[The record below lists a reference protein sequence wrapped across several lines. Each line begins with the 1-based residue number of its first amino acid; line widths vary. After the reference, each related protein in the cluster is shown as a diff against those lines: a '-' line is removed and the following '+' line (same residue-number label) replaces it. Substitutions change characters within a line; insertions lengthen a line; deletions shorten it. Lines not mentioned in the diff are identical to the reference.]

1 MRVGTPRTCCRKRW
15 SRRGNV
21 PAARPRR
28 SALVV
33 ATIRRSAINLTRSS
47 DRRARRQVRADS
59 IHQEPAFAERVS
71 RWFAEW
77 WWLPAGAT
85 TVVVGGL
92 ILSLRA
98 APSVSTVANLAPQPV
113 RHVYT
118 PEQVDNYLVEAR
130 DLGVFVGSDNR
141 PYKLVRATWVDEADY
156 RAADGNSRM
165 LVTDAREQLVP
176 VALEVY

>member
-1 MRVGTPRTCCRKRW
+1 MNEDDAEIMEQELGRLKPSAPNDALMHRL
-15 SRRGNV
+15 
-21 PAARPRR
+21 R
-28 SALVV
+28 S
-33 ATIRRSAINLTRSS
+33 
-47 DRRARRQVRADS
+47 ARRQVRAKPV
-59 IHQEPAFAERVS
+59 HQDPTFAERVS
-71 RWFAEW
+71 RWFADW

-98 APSVSTVANLAPQPV
+98 APSISTVANLAPQPV

-141 PYKLVRATWVDEADY
+141 PYKLFRATWVDEADY
-156 RAADGNSRM
+156 RADDGNSRM
-165 LVTDAREQLVP
+165 LVTNTREQLVP

>member
-1 MRVGTPRTCCRKRW
+1 MNEDDAEIMEQELGRLKPSAPNDALMHRL
-15 SRRGNV
+15 
-21 PAARPRR
+21 R
-28 SALVV
+28 S
-33 ATIRRSAINLTRSS
+33 
-47 DRRARRQVRADS
+47 ARRQVRAKPV
-59 IHQEPAFAERVS
+59 HQDPTFAERVS
-71 RWFAEW
+71 RWFADW

-85 TVVVGGL
+85 TIVVGGL

-98 APSVSTVANLAPQPV
+98 APPVSNIANLAPLPIQ
-113 RHVYT
+113 HVYT

-156 RAADGNSRM
+156 RADDGNSRM